1 MGKLTLILG
10 GARSGKSSYAEQI
23 AAERGDDSVLYVATA
38 QAFDAEME
46 AKIAKHRAD
55 RPDAWPTLETPQG
68 AGAAILAY
76 EWNGAVILLDCLTV
90 LTSNVLI
97 QFEDPFDAAVASA
110 ITGEVDALLEC
121 VEKLD
126 AEILIVS
133 NEVGLGLVP
142 PTKLGRA
149 YRDLLGRANQRLA
162 AAADGV
168 ILMVA
173 GIPMTVKGQK

>member
-10 GARSGKSSYAEQI
+10 GARSGKSSHAEQI
-23 AAERGDDSVLYVATA
+23 AGDRGGDSVLYVATA

-55 RPDAWPTLETPQG
+55 RPAAWPTLEAPHG
-68 AGAAILAY
+68 AGAAILEY
-76 EWNGAVILLDCLTV
+76 GWDGAVVLLDCLTV

-97 QFEDPFDAAVASA
+97 QFEDPFDDAVASA
-110 ITGEVDALLEC
+110 ITDEVDALLTC

-162 AAADGV
+162 AVADEV
-168 ILMVA
+168 VFMVA
-173 GIPMTVKGQK
+173 GIPMLIKR

>member
-23 AAERGDDSVLYVATA
+23 AADRGDSVLYVATA

-55 RPDAWPTLETPQG
+55 RPVAWPTLEAAHG
-68 AGAAILAY
+68 AGAAILDY
-76 EWNGAVILLDCLTV
+76 EWSGAIVLLDCLTV
-90 LTSNVLI
+90 LTSNVLL
-97 QFEDPFDAAVASA
+97 QFEDPFDDAVASA
-110 ITGEVDALLEC
+110 VTSEVDALLTC

-133 NEVGLGLVP
+133 NEVGLG
-142 PTKLGRA
+142 GSG
-149 YRDLLGRANQRLA
+149 DSDGNQR
-162 AAADGV
+162 V
-168 ILMVA
+168 ICDVS
-173 GIPMTVKGQK
+173 K